1 MDKKD
6 EKILMEL
13 TLNSRIPLNRLA
25 KKVGISREVA
35 TYRLNKLIKDKIILG
50 FYTIIDTEAL
60 GFSRYGCF
68 FQFKGISHE
77 KEKEFMTYLL
87 KHDFV
92 AYMGPIIGRWNVIFD
107 IFARDNEHLQEIIKK
122 IAGKVGKYLEK
133 YSIIIMGT
141 ALESFPIKI
150 FGSKKE
156 IEYKKSKE
164 IKLDKKDLEIL
175 RILSNNSRI
184 EYKEISKKLNM
195 TANAIKYRLKNL
207 EKIGIIKDY
216 TISVDKRKLGY
227 EFYNLQLKIIENKKE
242 IELKNFIKNNKHAI
256 YLYKYLGNENW
267 DLDIGLIVKN
277 SLELREFILELR
289 EYFGDVIK
297 IHDLY
302 VVVEET
308 KGDYAPSGVFHMGT
322 K

>member
-35 TYRLNKLIKDKIILG
+35 TYRLNKLIKEKIILG
-50 FYTIIDTEAL
+50 FYTIIDVEAL

-68 FQFKGISHE
+68 FQLKGISHE
-77 KEKEFMTYLL
+77 KEKEFMNYLL
-87 KHDFV
+87 KHEFV
-92 AYMGPIIGRWNVIFD
+92 TYMGPAIGQWNVIFD
-107 IFARDNEHLQEIIKK
+107 IFARNNEHLKKIIQEIVNK
-122 IAGKVGKYLEK
+122 IEKYIEK
-133 YSIIIMGT
+133 YSIISMGT

-150 FGSKKE
+150 LGSKRE

-175 RILSNNSRI
+175 KILSNNSRT

-195 TANAIKYRLKNL
+195 TANAIKYRIKNL
-207 EKIGIIKDY
+207 EKTGIIKGY
-216 TISVDKRKLGY
+216 TISIDKRKLEY
-227 EFYNLQLKIIENKKE
+227 EFYNLQLKVTENKKE
-242 IELKNFIKNNKHAI
+242 KELRKFLKSNKHAI

-277 SLELREFILELR
+277 SSELRNFILELR
-289 EYFGDVIK
+289 EDFGDIIK

-308 KGDYAPSGVFHMGT
+308 KGDYAPSGVF
-322 K
+322 KN

>member
-1 MDKKD
+1 MNKKD
-6 EKILMEL
+6 EKILIEI

-35 TYRLNKLIKDKIILG
+35 TYRLNNLIKNKIILG
-50 FYTIIDTEAL
+50 FYTIVDIEAL

-68 FQFKGISHE
+68 FQLKGISHE
-77 KEKEFMTYLL
+77 KEKEFMNYLL
-87 KHDFV
+87 KHEFV
-92 AYMGPIIGRWNVIFD
+92 TYMGPVIGRWNVIFD
-107 IFARDNEHLQEIIKK
+107 IFAKDNEHLQKIIQEIVNK
-122 IAGKVGKYLEK
+122 IEKYIEK
-133 YSIIIMGT
+133 YSIISMGT

-150 FGSKKE
+150 LGSKRE

-175 RILSNNSRI
+175 KILSNNSRT

-195 TANAIKYRLKNL
+195 TANAIKYRIKNL
-207 EKIGIIKDY
+207 EKTGIIKGY
-216 TISVDKRKLGY
+216 TISIDKRKLEY
-227 EFYNLQLKIIENKKE
+227 EFYNLQLKVTENKKE
-242 IELKNFIKNNKHAI
+242 EELRKFLKNNKHAI

-277 SLELREFILELR
+277 SSELRNFILELR
-289 EYFGDVIK
+289 EYFGDIIK

-302 VVVEET
+302 IVVEET
-308 KGDYAPSGVFHMGT
+308 KGDYAPSGVF
-322 K
+322 KN

>member
-13 TLNSRIPLNRLA
+13 TLNSRFPINRLA

-35 TYRLNKLIKDKIILG
+35 TYRLNKLTKDKMILG
-50 FYTIIDTEAL
+50 FYTTIDTEAL

-68 FQFKGISHE
+68 FQLKGISHE
-77 KEKEFMTYLL
+77 KEKEFMNYLL

-92 AYMGPIIGRWNVIFD
+92 TYMGPVIGRWNVIFD
-107 IFARDNEHLQEIIKK
+107 IFARNNEHLQEIIQEIVNK
-122 IAGKVGKYLEK
+122 IEKNLEK
-133 YSIIIMGT
+133 YSIISMGT

-150 FGSKKE
+150 FGSKRE
-156 IEYKKSKE
+156 IEYKRSKE

-175 RILSNNSRI
+175 KILSNNSRV
-184 EYKEISKKLNM
+184 EYQEISKKLNM
-195 TANAIKYRLKNL
+195 TANAIKYRIKNL
-207 EKIGIIKDY
+207 ENSGIIKGY
-216 TISVDKRKLGY
+216 TISINKRRLGY
-227 EFYNLQLKIIENKKE
+227 EFYNLQLKVTENKKE
-242 IELKNFIKNNKHAI
+242 EELRKFLKNNKHSI

-267 DLDIGLIVKN
+267 DLDIGLIVRN
-277 SLELREFILELR
+277 SSELRNFILELR
-289 EYFGDVIK
+289 EDFGDIIK

-308 KGDYAPSGVFHMGT
+308 KGDYAPSGVF
-322 K
+322 KN

>member
-6 EKILMEL
+6 EKILTEL
-13 TLNSRIPLNRLA
+13 TLNSRLPLNRLA

-35 TYRLNKLIKDKIILG
+35 TYRLNKLIKEKVILG
-50 FYTIIDTEAL
+50 FYTIIDAEAL

-68 FQFKGISHE
+68 FQLKGISHE
-77 KEKEFMTYLL
+77 KEKEFMNYLL

-92 AYMGPIIGRWNVIFD
+92 AYMGPIIGKWNVIFD
-107 IFARDNEHLQEIIKK
+107 LFAKDNEHLQEIIKEITNK
-122 IAGKVGKYLEK
+122 IGKYLEK

-164 IKLDKKDLEIL
+164 IKLDKKDSEIL
-175 RILSNNSRI
+175 KILSNNSRA
-184 EYKEISKKLNM
+184 EYKEISEKLNM
-195 TANAIKYRLKNL
+195 TANAIKYRIKNL
-207 EKIGIIKDY
+207 EKAGIIKDY
-216 TISVDKRKLGY
+216 TISVDKRKLGF

-242 IELKNFIKNNKHAI
+242 TELKNFIKNNKHSI
-256 YLYKYLGNENW
+256 YLYRYLGNENW

-308 KGDYAPSGVFHMGT
+308 KGDYAPSGVF
-322 K
+322 KN

>member
-35 TYRLNKLIKDKIILG
+35 TYRLNKLIKEKIING
-50 FYTIIDTEAL
+50 FYTIIDAEAI
-60 GFSRYGCF
+60 GFSRYGF
-68 FQFKGISHE
+68 LIQLKGISE
-77 KEKEFMTYLL
+77 KEEKELIDYLV
-87 KHDFV
+87 KHDFTS
-92 AYMGPIIGRWNVIFD
+92 YLGPNIGKWNLCFD
-107 IFARDNEHLQEIIKK
+107 IFAKDIQHLQKIIKEILDK
-122 IAGKVGKYLEK
+122 AGKHLET
-133 YSIIIMGT
+133 YSIISLGER
-141 ALESFPIKI
+141 LESFPIKI

-164 IKLDKKDLEIL
+164 TKLDKKDLEIL

-195 TANAIKYRLKNL
+195 TANAIKYRIKNL
-207 EKIGIIKDY
+207 EKTGIIKGY
-216 TISVDKRKLGY
+216 TISVDKRKLGF
-227 EFYNLQLKIIENKKE
+227 EFYNLQLKITGNKKE
-242 IELKNFIKNNKHAI
+242 NELKKFLRNNKHAI
-256 YLYKYLGNENW
+256 YFYKYFGNENW

-289 EYFGDVIK
+289 EYFGDIIK

-302 VVVEET
+302 VVVEEI
-308 KGDYAPSGVFHMGT
+308 KGDYAPSGVF
-322 K
+322 KN

>member
-35 TYRLNKLIKDKIILG
+35 TYRLNKLIKEKIIIG
-50 FYTIIDTEAL
+50 FYTTIDTESI

-68 FQFKGISHE
+68 FQLKGISHE
-77 KEKEFMTYLL
+77 KEKEFMNYLL

-92 AYMGPIIGRWNVIFD
+92 TYMGPVIGKWNVIFD
-107 IFARDNEHLQEIIKK
+107 IFAKDNEHLQEIIKEIANK
-122 IAGKVGKYLEK
+122 IEKYLEK

-156 IEYKKSKE
+156 IEYKKAKE

-175 RILSNNSRI
+175 KILSNNSRA
-184 EYKEISKKLNM
+184 EYQEISKKLNM
-195 TANAIKYRLKNL
+195 TANAIKYRIKNL
-207 EKIGIIKDY
+207 EKVGIIKGY
-216 TISVDKRKLGY
+216 TLSVDKRKLGY
-227 EFYNLQLKIIENKKE
+227 EFYNLQLKITENKKE
-242 IELKNFIKNNKHAI
+242 LELKNFIKNNKHAI

-289 EYFGDVIK
+289 EYFGDIIK

-308 KGDYAPSGVFHMGT
+308 KGDYAPSGVF
-322 K
+322 KN